1 MAKYTTQVR
10 TICENK
16 SGLVESKG
24 YNDIETIITA
34 AAPQIFNFSFPI
46 FDETYRLVLEKK
58 ILRHYYMREIGEETV
73 GLWQLRLN
81 TRLNEI
87 MPYYNKLYS
96 SELLTFNPLQDTDYT
111 KSGDRSGESNE
122 GKSEEGENRTT
133 TTMTGTVRDVGEGS
147 NTQHETGTD
156 NDVRKNDHWDYYSD
170 TPQGTVSNLAN
181 LTYLTNARHITD
193 DGAGSTRTKNLTT
206 TNETETDTTRT
217 YNTTN
222 VTAGTNSLEGTKQAS
237 TTEEYAERV
246 LGKMP
251 GKSYSK
257 LLQEFRD
264 TFLNIDLMVINDLSD
279 LFFGLWE

>member
-10 TICENK
+10 TICESK
-16 SGLVESKG
+16 SGLEESKG
-24 YNDIETIITA
+24 FNNIEEILTS
-34 AAPQIFNFSFPI
+34 AAPLIFNFDFPI

-81 TRLNEI
+81 SRLNEI
-87 MPYYNKLYS
+87 MPYYNKLYE
-96 SELLTFNPLQDTDYT
+96 SELIQFDPMRDTDYT

-122 GKSEEGENRTT
+122 NKNEDGETHST
-133 TTMTGTVRDVGEGS
+133 STMTGTIKDEATGT

-156 NDVRKNDHWDYYSD
+156 NDVRKNEHWDYYSD

-181 LTYLTNARHITD
+181 LTYLTNARHVTD
-193 DGAGSTRTKNLTT
+193 DGSGSSRTKNLTT
-206 TNETETDTTRT
+206 TNEADTENTRT
-217 YNTTN
+217 YNTQN
-222 VTAGTNSLEGTKQAS
+222 VTNGTNSLEGTKQAS
-237 TTEEYAERV
+237 TTEEYAEHV

-251 GKSYSK
+251 GKSFSK
-257 LLQEFRD
+257 MLQEFRD
-264 TFLNIDLMVINDLSD
+264 TFLNIDLMVVNDLSD

>member
-10 TICENK
+10 TICEIK
-16 SGLVESKG
+16 AGMEESKG
-24 YNDIETIITA
+24 FNNIETILTTA
-34 AAPQIFNFSFPI
+34 APLIFNFDFPI
-46 FDETYRLVLEKK
+46 FDETYRLILEKK

-81 TRLNEI
+81 SRLNEI
-87 MPYYNKLYS
+87 MPYYNKLYN
-96 SELLTFNPLQDTDYT
+96 SELITFDPMKDTDYT
-111 KSGDRSGESNE
+111 KSGDRSGESSE
-122 GKSEEGENRTT
+122 GKTEEGKTHST
-133 TTMTGTVRDVGEGS
+133 TTMTGTVTDEATGS

-170 TPQGTVSNLAN
+170 TPQGTVSNLEN
-181 LTYLTNARHITD
+181 LSYLTNARHITD
-193 DGAGSTRTKNLTT
+193 DGTGSTRTKNLTT
-206 TNETETDTTRT
+206 TNEADTENTRT

-222 VTAGTNSLEGTKQAS
+222 ETNGTNSMEGTKQANS
-237 TTEEYAERV
+237 TEEYAEHV

-257 LLQEFRD
+257 LLMEFRE
-264 TFLNIDLMVINDLSD
+264 TFLNIDMMIINDLSD

>member
-10 TICENK
+10 SICESK
-16 SGLVESKG
+16 SGLEESKG
-24 YNDIETIITA
+24 FNNVEEILAA
-34 AAPQIFNFSFPI
+34 AAPLIFNFDFPI

-81 TRLNEI
+81 SRLNEI

-96 SELLTFNPLQDTDYT
+96 SELLTFDPMKDTDYT
-111 KSGDRSGESNE
+111 KTGDRSGESNE
-122 GKSEEGENRTT
+122 NKSEDGENHST
-133 TTMTGTVRDVGEGS
+133 TTMTGTVKDEASGS

-156 NDVRKNDHWDYYSD
+156 NDIRKNEHWDYYSD

-181 LTYLTNARHITD
+181 LTYLTNARHVTD
-193 DGAGSTRTKNLTT
+193 DGSGSSRTKNLTT
-206 TNETETDTTRT
+206 TNETETENTRT

-222 VTAGTNSLEGTKQAS
+222 ATNGTNSLEGTKQAS